1 MVKVKLDPISP
12 ADPVFTDFPGGPDS
26 GSCDTGTFRSPW
38 LPNSGSLPW
47 LEPGGSG
54 FLQLHILVSV
64 KSRRQANLLTLFGAD
79 GRT

>member
-12 ADPVFTDFPGGPDS
+12 ADPVFTDFPGGPDP
-26 GSCDTGTFRSPW
+26 GSRDTGTLRTHW

-47 LEPGGSG
+47 LKPYGPGL
-54 FLQLHILVSV
+54 LQPHMLVSV
-64 KSRRQANLLTLFGAD
+64 KSKRLANPLSLFGAD